1 MALVVQPNVPE
12 AVATF
17 LTGYDGNF
25 EFLTSMKARYTAG
38 HGLSEGMVSAIQ
50 RCIVRADEQEQ
61 AKAPDP
67 DGIDLFTLPEGKSF
81 HAIPTREGGM
91 HIVRVDRPKQGNWVG
106 WVFLKQEPVHDPKNG
121 GRQQVGGTYTGRM
134 RGAASRI
141 SRNWLASCKRYG
153 TTVGKCG
160 LCNRRLSV
168 ADARTGMGKSCL
180 KRAEDL
186 YASNRET

>member
-17 LTGYDGNF
+17 LTGYDGTF

-38 HGLSEGMVSAIQ
+38 LGLSEGMVSAIQ
-50 RCIVRADEQEQ
+50 RCIVRAEEQEQ

-67 DGIDLFTLPEGKSF
+67 DDINLFSLPTGKSF
-81 HAIPTREGGM
+81 HAVKSASGDMT
-91 HIVRVDRPKQGNWVG
+91 IVRVDHPSKGNWVG
-106 WVFLKQEPVHDPKNG
+106 WVFLKQEPVTDPKNG
-121 GRQQVGGTYTGRM
+121 GRQQLGGTYTGRM

-141 SRNWLASCKRYG
+141 SRNWLASSKRYG

-160 LCNRRLSV
+160 LCNRRLSL
-168 ADARTGMGKSCL
+168 ADSQIGMGKSCL
-180 KRAEDL
+180 KRAEGVYND
-186 YASNRET
+186 SRET